1 MKPWVGCNYKTTR
14 LLIVGESHQLPDG
27 VTKLNYDEDTWYDSR
42 QKDVDNPVIDA
53 RGVSAHDWM
62 DTSFTVTDRSHSKKE
77 TYLKIERAT
86 EMSFDEFAFFN
97 YIFRPVEQ
105 WAGGYCNRK
114 RRRKFNIGDR
124 DRAVSREIMEWF
136 ILSCAPRLIVVAS
149 KCVIR
154 YGGVVSC
161 LDGFPDICTT
171 YTDHPTASGG
181 FRKDVRRVLG
191 LS

>member
-1 MKPWVGCNYKTTR
+1 MERATN
-14 LLIVGESHQLPDG
+14 LPDG

-105 WAGGYCNRK
+105 WAGWLLQPQASEEVQH
-114 RRRKFNIGDR
+114 RR
-124 DRAVSREIMEWF
+124 
-136 ILSCAPRLIVVAS
+136 P
-149 KCVIR
+149 
-154 YGGVVSC
+154 
-161 LDGFPDICTT
+161 
-171 YTDHPTASGG
+171 
-181 FRKDVRRVLG
+181 
-191 LS
+191 